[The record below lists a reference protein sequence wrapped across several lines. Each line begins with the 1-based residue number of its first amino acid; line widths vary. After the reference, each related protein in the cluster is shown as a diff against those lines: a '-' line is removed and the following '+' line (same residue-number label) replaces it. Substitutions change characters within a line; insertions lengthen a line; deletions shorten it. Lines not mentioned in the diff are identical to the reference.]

1 MADKLIEVDLE
12 FVEQVYNNLIS
23 NAVRYAES
31 NIRIRMLKN
40 RDMFCLEVADDGP
53 GFSVKSLKR
62 AVEPYFTEEDSRE
75 ENLGLGLY
83 ICRMMCENHGGYLVI
98 ENTEAGGRV
107 TAGFKEFYR

>member
-1 MADKLIEVDLE
+1 
-12 FVEQVYNNLIS
+12 
-23 NAVRYAES
+23 
-31 NIRIRMLKN
+31 
-40 RDMFCLEVADDGP
+40 MFCLEVADDGP